1 MCMAKKLTLEEQ
13 LAKAI
18 ADEKKAKAKQKQ
30 LLKQQK
36 LQEKKD
42 FESGVFKLLKSK
54 KIDNLNDLNKLLNNQ
69 SNENK
74 HLTMEHQLGDYI
86 NKRIGIRVTPAQF
99 ANSYNI
105 TKKQMTGNQPNHDQ
119 TR

>member
-1 MCMAKKLTLEEQ
+1 MAKKLTLEEQ

-36 LQEKKD
+36 LKEKKD

-54 KIDNLNDLNKLLNNQ
+54 KIDNLNDFEKLFNKQ
-69 SNENK
+69 SQP
-74 HLTMEHQLGDYI
+74 TMEHQLGSYI
-86 NKRIGIRVTPAQF
+86 NRCIGARVTPQQF

-105 TKKQMTGNQPNHDQ
+105 AKKQTPGQQPNQ
-119 TR
+119 NKTR